1 MYNNTIKGMMDI
13 DLLVRSL
20 RTNTATS
27 YNSAAQ
33 LCVSYVITLS
43 VVDILANANGVM
55 IPHLFWAPV
64 EKFSLFIWRLRI
76 VLYSVSRQAK
86 CIIYFSVEHDPQ
98 TRCNFSSPLL
108 NKTMKQTLSNINLL
122 SHLHE
127 TLEYYNF
134 NDNLK
139 KVNS

>member
-1 MYNNTIKGMMDI
+1 MDI

-43 VVDILANANGVM
+43 VVDILANVNGVM

-64 EKFSLFIWRLRI
+64 EKFSLF
-76 VLYSVSRQAK
+76 V
-86 CIIYFSVEHDPQ
+86 
-98 TRCNFSSPLL
+98 
-108 NKTMKQTLSNINLL
+108 
-122 SHLHE
+122 
-127 TLEYYNF
+127 
-134 NDNLK
+134 
-139 KVNS
+139 